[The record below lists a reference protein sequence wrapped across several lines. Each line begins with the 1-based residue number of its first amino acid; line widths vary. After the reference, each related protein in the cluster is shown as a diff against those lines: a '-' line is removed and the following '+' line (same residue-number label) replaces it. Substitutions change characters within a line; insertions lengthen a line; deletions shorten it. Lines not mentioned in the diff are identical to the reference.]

1 MTAGNPLLPGATPVP
16 GGVNFSVGSPARG
29 PLSLVLLD
37 PVTGAETGSIRFPR
51 RYRVGDVHTMTVLG
65 LRPGA
70 FDYGYRAPGTG
81 LLLDPYARLLHGG
94 ETWGRRPAYRCAVP
108 AEPFDWQGDTPPRIP
123 AEDLVVYELHVRG
136 FTRHPSSGV
145 AHPGTYAGLA
155 EKIPYLLDLG
165 VNCVELMP
173 TAEFDETDNPVP
185 VPAGRPPLADYWG
198 YNPVGFFAPKAGYAA
213 DAHGEGPVR
222 ELKTLVRSLHRAG
235 IQVLLDVVLNHT
247 AEGDERGPTLSLRGL
262 HDQAYYSH
270 AEDGS
275 YRNLTRTGNTVNANH
290 PVTRA
295 LLLDCLRHWA
305 TEYHVDGFRFDMAP
319 ILARGP
325 DGALLANPPLLEA
338 IAHDPVLA
346 GRKLIAEPFDADG
359 LDLVGR
365 FPSYGRWAEWN
376 PGFTYAL
383 RRFLTGTPGSAGD
396 LADRLVGSPDTYG
409 HRGLTAGVNFA
420 DCHDGFTLAD
430 WASYDRPH
438 NEANG
443 EGGIDGPQ
451 DNASWNCGAEGP
463 TDDPDVLRLR
473 ARQVRT
479 ALLLV
484 LTAHGTPMLAA
495 GCELGRTQRGN
506 NNTYCQDN
514 EINWL
519 DWTALDRDPSL
530 HHFVRA
536 CLAYR
541 RAHRALRRDT
551 VPEDAATGPGRLPY
565 PRLSWHGRRPWQPDW
580 SAQSRLVVLL
590 HHEPADDEG
599 RPDDTVLVAVNSAS
613 QPVAVDLP
621 PPPPGTRWHTFA
633 DTAMEPGHEAHAP
646 GTEPALPAGA
656 PVLLADHS
664 AIVLTALPQER
675 REKE

>member
-1 MTAGNPLLPGATPVP
+1 
-16 GGVNFSVGSPARG
+16 
-29 PLSLVLLD
+29 
-37 PVTGAETGSIRFPR
+37 
-51 RYRVGDVHTMTVLG
+51 MTVLG

-94 ETWGRRPAYRCAVP
+94 EVWGERPAYRCAVP
-108 AEPFDWQGDTPPRIP
+108 AGSFDWQGDAPPRIAP
-123 AEDLVVYELHVRG
+123 EDLVVYELHVRG

-145 AHPGTYAGLA
+145 ARPGTYAGLA

-173 TAEFDETDNPVP
+173 MAEFDETDNAVP
-185 VPAGRPPLADYWG
+185 VPAGARPLVNYWG
-198 YNPVGFFAPKAGYAA
+198 YNPVGFLAPKAAYAA

-247 AEGDERGPTLSLRGL
+247 AEGDDRGPTMSLRGL
-262 HDQAYYSH
+262 HDRAYYSH

-290 PVTRA
+290 PVSRA
-295 LLLDCLRHWA
+295 LLLDCLRHWV

-319 ILARGP
+319 ILARDG
-325 DGALLANPPLLEA
+325 DGAVLANPPLLEA
-338 IAHDPVLA
+338 IALDPVLA
-346 GRKLIAEPFDADG
+346 DRKLIAEPFDADG

-376 PGFTYAL
+376 PRFSYAL
-383 RRFLTGTPGSAGD
+383 RRFLTGRPGSAGE
-396 LADRLVGSPDTYG
+396 LADRLVGSPGTYQ

-420 DCHDGFTLAD
+420 ASHDGFTLAD
-430 WASYDRPH
+430 WAAYDRPH

-443 EGGIDGPQ
+443 EGGGDGPQ

-463 TDDPDVLRLR
+463 TDDPGVLRLR

-484 LTAHGTPMLAA
+484 LTSYGTPMLLA
-495 GCELGRTQRGN
+495 GDELGRTQGGN
-506 NNTYCQDN
+506 NNAYCHDN

-519 DWTALDRDPSL
+519 DWTALERDPSL
-530 HHFVRA
+530 HRFVRA
-536 CLAYR
+536 CIAYR
-541 RAHRALRRDT
+541 KAHRALRRDALPT
-551 VPEDAATGPGRLPY
+551 DSAADAAGNPAGQDRPPY
-565 PRLSWHGRRPWQPDW
+565 PRLSWHGRQPWRPDW
-580 SAQSRLVVLL
+580 SADSRLLVLL

-599 RPDDTVLVAVNSAS
+599 RPDDTVLVAVNSA
-613 QPVAVDLP
+613 PHPMEIEP
-621 PPPPGTRWHTFA
+621 PPPPSGTRWHAFA
-633 DTAMEPGHEAHAP
+633 DTAADPGREAHSP

-656 PVLLADHS
+656 PVLVADHS
-664 AIVLTALPQER
+664 AIVLTALPEER